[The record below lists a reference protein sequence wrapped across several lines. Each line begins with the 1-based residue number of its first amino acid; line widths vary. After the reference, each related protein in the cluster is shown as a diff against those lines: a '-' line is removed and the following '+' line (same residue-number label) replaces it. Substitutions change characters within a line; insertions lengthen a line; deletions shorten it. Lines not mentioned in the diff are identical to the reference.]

1 MTSLVIVP
9 LVGLAALCLLIA
21 VLSAVYLWS
30 ADSALR
36 VRAWRLLEALL
47 RAAGR
52 DRHDGARASDDS

>member
-1 MTSLVIVP
+1 MTSLVLVP

-36 VRAWRLLEALL
+36 VRAWRLLEVLL

-52 DRHDGARASDDS
+52 DRHDGARASDDG

>member
-1 MTSLVIVP
+1 MTSLVLVP

-52 DRHDGARASDDS
+52 DRHDSAQASDDS